1 MNAYLNEF
9 SLTSTAKGDALAL
22 TENLIQVT
30 ESLIADYGL
39 NSIKAPAG
47 FKSLLIAGD
56 RSLSQLLQSDGE
68 VPFNK
73 MLSIIGFLANRVS
86 EVHSEIDDAIG
97 VQLEN
102 KSAWSSVKLNGLSS
116 YTLTGAYLLKR
127 PAISFATETHNVDF
141 LDAQFHLEYDQKNA
155 KEKEISIE
163 NIHDANT
170 LQTHYDFLIKCKREE
185 TFKPQRWRPD
195 DLPIWN
201 PRTFEVLEQLEFPQ
215 SIEGKGD
222 AIAELQ
228 IVGRLIATLNSWRHD
243 DRLSKINTNRNQIR
257 DIFVSVGGRGTWYL
271 STDVKNYKGTF
282 EVCDREGRHEGQI
295 SFTTGKFIPRG
306 HDNPKGRYDDGTHD
320 IRLRR

>member
-9 SLTSTAKGDALAL
+9 SLTSAVKGDALAL
-22 TENLIQVT
+22 AENFIELT
-30 ESLIADYGL
+30 ESLIADYDL
-39 NSIKAPAG
+39 RTIKAPAG
-47 FKSLLIAGD
+47 FKSLTIAGD
-56 RSLSQLLQSDGE
+56 RSFSQLVQSDGE

-86 EVHSEIDDAIG
+86 EIHSEIDEAIG

-102 KSAWSSVKLNGLSS
+102 KSAWSSVKLNGLPS
-116 YTLTGAYLLKR
+116 YTLTGAYLMKR
-127 PAISFATETHNVDF
+127 PAISFPTATHTVDF
-141 LDAQFHLEYDQKNA
+141 LNARFHLEYDKKDA

-163 NIHDANT
+163 NIHDANS
-170 LQTHYDFLIKCKREE
+170 LQTHHDFLINCKREE
-185 TFKPQRWRPD
+185 TFKPHRWRPD

-215 SIEGKGD
+215 RIEGNGS

-228 IVGRLIATLNSWRHD
+228 NVGRLIATLNSWRHD
-243 DRLSKINTNRNQIR
+243 DRLSKINTNKNQIR

-306 HDNPKGRYDDGTHD
+306 HDNLKGRYDDGTHN
-320 IRLRR
+320 IKLRR